1 METEMQSKKQMIRIA
16 MRLTESIIEILK
28 EELNGKDKVSN
39 ANKQKKSNRIRKA
52 GK

>member
-1 METEMQSKKQMIRIA
+1 MENRMQSKQMIRIA

-39 ANKQKKSNRIRKA
+39 ANRQKKSNRVRKA
-52 GK
+52 SK